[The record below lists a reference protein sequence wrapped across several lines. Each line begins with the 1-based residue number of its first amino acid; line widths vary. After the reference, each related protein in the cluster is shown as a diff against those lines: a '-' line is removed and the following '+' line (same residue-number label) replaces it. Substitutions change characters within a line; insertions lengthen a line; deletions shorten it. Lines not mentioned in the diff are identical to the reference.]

1 MISVV
6 CVSSSQVL
14 EGLVV
19 LGTECPALACRV
31 AAPAR
36 GLSQWVHQLDVYFQL
51 CHESCCWENAVL
63 PGRQL
68 GGGCHISAYRSACG
82 WGMGMDWHVM

>member
-19 LGTECPALACRV
+19 LGTECLPLACRV
-31 AAPAR
+31 AALAR
-36 GLSQWVHQLDVYFQL
+36 GLSQWVHQLDAYFQL
-51 CHESCCWENAVL
+51 CCESCCWEDAVF
-63 PGRQL
+63 PRQP
-68 GGGCHISAYRSACG
+68 GGCCHVSAYRSACG